1 MSAQTIP
8 KTQKV
13 SLFNE
18 QGDTSK
24 IQYVEDFST
33 PQISSPTDVIVKN
46 YYAGV
51 NFIEAYFR
59 KGIYPVSSTPYVFG
73 REASGA
79 VVAVGS
85 DVKELSIGDKIAY
98 LSPNTFAQYT
108 KVSASNLKF
117 VKLPSSSNDEDLKI
131 YGSLF
136 LQGLTA
142 LTFVNEAY
150 NVKSDDFVLVWAAA
164 GGVGRLIVQLAAQRG
179 AHVIAVASTDEK
191 LQIAKSLGAEYLV
204 NSSSDDVAKRVE
216 EITKGKGVAVSFD
229 SVGKDTFE
237 TSLSALARKGHFVSY
252 GNSSGPVTPFPLS
265 RLSPKNIQ
273 LARPQLFGYITEKQE
288 WDHYAEE
295 LKKLYKLGEL
305 KFEVLKVYELKDYQ
319 QAAED
324 LEGRKTTGK
333 LTLKIPE

>member
-1 MSAQTIP
+1 MLASISLRRISVRVFTPFPRLRMCLVVKLVVQLLLLDPTSRNCPSA
-8 KTQKV
+8 
-13 SLFNE
+13 
-18 QGDTSK
+18 
-24 IQYVEDFST
+24 
-33 PQISSPTDVIVKN
+33 TD
-46 YYAGV
+46 
-51 NFIEAYFR
+51 
-59 KGIYPVSSTPYVFG
+59 
-73 REASGA
+73 
-79 VVAVGS
+79 
-85 DVKELSIGDKIAY
+85 AY

-204 NSSSDDVAKRVE
+204 NSSSDDVAQKEWEKITQRQRVSQYLL
-216 EITKGKGVAVSFD
+216 TP
-229 SVGKDTFE
+229 VGKDTFE

-252 GNSSGPVTPFPLS
+252 GNSSGTVTPFPLS

-295 LKKLYKLGEL
+295 LKKLYQLGEL